1 MKRTITTLFALLAL
15 ATTTV
20 TAVTLKRVSV
30 HDPSVVYNPN
40 DQYYYIFGTH
50 RGLAR
55 TKDMMSWSG
64 TTYYFRYKDASGSP
78 KVINNSVG
86 TANAYKP
93 VFETNGTTTVTVGGV
108 EKTFGNFDAFAW
120 SSASVANYEING
132 NMWAPDVIYNKKMQK
147 WCLYFSINGESWKSS
162 IVLLTADNING
173 PYEYQG
179 PVVFSGFEAASSANY
194 SYKKT
199 DLELALGTQSSLPS
213 RYTAYW
219 GNRWPHCIDPC
230 VFYDEEGKLWMTYG
244 SWSGGIW
251 MLQLNEDNGLRD
263 YDVKYNIAGSGD
275 GVTSDPYFG
284 KKIAGGFYVSG
295 EGSYIKHIGD
305 YYYLFVTYGFMLSAE
320 NGTDA
325 QKKQGGY
332 QMRVFRSTTPDGP
345 YKDNRNQNAIFTGGA
360 TNFGP
365 KDNTHRG
372 INIFGAYSDW
382 GGMTKGEREQGHNS
396 VVNGEDGRSYLIYHT
411 RFQDPVI
418 PQGHA
423 VRVHQ
428 LFVNKDGW
436 LVAAPFEY
444 TGETVKTADI
454 ATTQQVAT
462 ADIPGT
468 YKLMIHKY
476 GLNYVWGAQET
487 VTPVDVTLHAD
498 GTISGSRTGTWSVEE
513 GTSYVTMNIGGANYN
528 GVMVDQLIEPNTANN
543 SITFTP
549 STKNRTKAFTGLG
562 NSGVTVWAYRTGA
575 DPTGINPIPATAS
588 KGERSG
594 YYSLDGRKLKG
605 EPDKGIYIWNGK
617 KVIK

>member
-1 MKRTITTLFALLAL
+1 MKKTITTILALLAL
-15 ATTTV
+15 APLTV
-20 TAVTLKRVSV
+20 NAITLNRVSI
-30 HDPSVVYNPN
+30 HDPSVVYNPG
-40 DQYYYIFGTH
+40 DQFYYIFGTH

-55 TKDMMSWSG
+55 TKNMMNWSG
-64 TTYYFRYKDASGSP
+64 TTYNFKYKDAGGAA
-78 KVINNSVG
+78 KVINNIQSG
-86 TANAYKP
+86 ANAYKP
-93 VFETNGTTTVTVGGV
+93 VFETNYTTTVTVGGA

-120 SSASVANYEING
+120 SNASAANYEING
-132 NMWAPDVIYNKKMQK
+132 NMWAPDVVYNKKMQK
-147 WCLYFSINGESWKSS
+147 WCLYFSINGDSWKSS

-179 PVVFSGFEAASSANY
+179 PVVFSGFEAASSANF

-199 DLELALGTQSSLPS
+199 DLELALGTLSSLPS

-219 GNRWPHCIDPC
+219 GNRWPNCIDPC

-332 QMRVFRSTTPDGP
+332 QMRVFRSTAPDGP

-411 RFQDPVI
+411 RFQDPDF

-513 GTSYVTMNIGGANYN
+513 GTSYVSMNIGGAVYN
-528 GVMVDQLIEPNTANN
+528 GVMVDQVIEPNTANSN
-543 SITFTP
+543 INFTA
-549 STKNRTKAFTGLG
+549 TAKNKTKAFTGLAT
-562 NSGVTVWAYRTGA
+562 SGVTAWAYRTGD
-575 DPTGINPIPATAS
+575 DPTAVNGVISRPAAGIWFDLQGRRITTPQ
-588 KGERSG
+588 KGS
-594 YYSLDGRKLKG
+594 
-605 EPDKGIYIWNGK
+605 IYIQNGK
-617 KVIK
+617 KYINK

>member
-120 SSASVANYEING
+120 SNASIANYEING

-219 GNRWPHCIDPC
+219 GRRWPHCIDPC
-230 VFYDEEGKLWMTYG
+230 VFYDEEGKLWMSYG

-263 YDVKYNIAGSGD
+263 YNVTYPSTGGNTD

-320 NGTDA
+320 DGTND

-332 QMRVFRSTTPDGP
+332 QMRVFRSTSPDGP
-345 YKDNRNQNAIFTGGA
+345 YKDNRNQDAIFTSGA
-360 TNFGP
+360 TNYGP
-365 KDNTHRG
+365 QDNTHRG
-372 INIFGAYSDW
+372 INIFGAYSEW

-396 VVNGEDGRSYLIYHT
+396 VINGEDGRTYLVYHT
-411 RFQDPVI
+411 RFQDNT
-418 PQGHA
+418 QGHA

-444 TGETVKTADI
+444 TGETVTTADI
-454 ATTQQVAT
+454 AATQQVAT

-468 YKLMIHKY
+468 YKLMVHKY

-487 VTPVDVTLHAD
+487 VTPIDITIHAD
-498 GTISGSRTGTWSVEE
+498 GTISGSRTGTWSVEA

-543 SITFTP
+543 SITFRP

-562 NSGVTVWAYRTGA
+562 NSGVTVWAYRTGD
-575 DPTGINPIPATAS
+575 DPTGILETVSEEAVRGLLFDLQGRRITIPA
-588 KGERSG
+588 KG
-594 YYSLDGRKLKG
+594 Y
-605 EPDKGIYIWNGK
+605 IYIQNGK
-617 KVIK
+617 KYIYK

>member
-1 MKRTITTLFALLAL
+1 MKKTITTILALLAL
-15 ATTTV
+15 APLTV
-20 TAVTLKRVSV
+20 NAITLNRVSI
-30 HDPSVVYNPN
+30 HDPSVVYNPG

-55 TKDMMSWSG
+55 TKNMMNWSG
-64 TTYYFRYKDASGSP
+64 TTYNFKYKDAGGAA
-78 KVINNSVG
+78 KVINNIQSG
-86 TANAYKP
+86 ANAYKP
-93 VFETNGTTTVTVGGV
+93 VFETNYTTTVTVGGA

-120 SSASVANYEING
+120 SNASAANYEIGG
-132 NMWAPDVIYNKKMQK
+132 NMWAPDVVYNKKMQK
-147 WCLYFSINGESWKSS
+147 WCLYFSINGDKWKSS
-162 IVLLTADNING
+162 IVLLTASNING

-179 PVVFSGFEAASSANY
+179 PVVFSGFEAASSANF

-199 DLELALGTQSSLPS
+199 DLELALGTLSSLPS

-219 GNRWPHCIDPC
+219 GNRWPNCIDPC

-320 NGTDA
+320 NGTND

-360 TNFGP
+360 TNYGP

-396 VVNGEDGRSYLIYHT
+396 VINGEDGRSYLIYHT
-411 RFQDPVI
+411 RFQDPDF

-462 ADIPGT
+462 ANIPGT

-513 GTSYVTMNIGGANYN
+513 GTSYVSMNIGGAVYN
-528 GVMVDQLIEPNTANN
+528 GVMVDQVIEPNTADSNIN
-543 SITFTP
+543 FTA
-549 STKNRTKAFTGLG
+549 TAKNKTKAFTGLAT
-562 NSGVTVWAYRTGA
+562 SGVTAWAYRTGD
-575 DPTGINPIPATAS
+575 DPTAVNGVISRPAAGIWFDLQGRRITTPQ
-588 KGERSG
+588 KGS
-594 YYSLDGRKLKG
+594 
-605 EPDKGIYIWNGK
+605 IYIQNGK
-617 KVIK
+617 KYINK

>member
-1 MKRTITTLFALLAL
+1 MKKTITTILALLAL
-15 ATTTV
+15 APLTV
-20 TAVTLKRVSV
+20 NAITLNRVSI
-30 HDPSVVYNPN
+30 HDPSVVYNPG
-40 DQYYYIFGTH
+40 DQFYYIFGTH

-55 TKDMMSWSG
+55 TKNMMNWSG
-64 TTYYFRYKDASGSP
+64 TTYNFKYKDAGGAA
-78 KVINNSVG
+78 KVINNIQSG
-86 TANAYKP
+86 ANAYKP
-93 VFETNGTTTVTVGGV
+93 VFETNYTTTVTVGGA

-120 SSASVANYEING
+120 SNASAANYEIGG
-132 NMWAPDVIYNKKMQK
+132 NMWAPDVVYNKKMQK
-147 WCLYFSINGESWKSS
+147 WCLYFSINGDKWKSS
-162 IVLLTADNING
+162 IVLLTASNING

-179 PVVFSGFEAASSANY
+179 PVVFSGFEAASSANF

-199 DLELALGTQSSLPS
+199 DLELALGTLSSLPS

-332 QMRVFRSTTPDGP
+332 QMRVFRSTAPDGP

-396 VVNGEDGRSYLIYHT
+396 VINGEDGRSYLIYHT
-411 RFQDPVI
+411 RFQDPDF

-513 GTSYVTMNIGGANYN
+513 GTSYVSMNIGGAVYN
-528 GVMVDQLIEPNTANN
+528 GVMVDQVIEPNTANSN
-543 SITFTP
+543 INFTA
-549 STKNRTKAFTGLG
+549 TAKNKTKAFTGLAT
-562 NSGVTVWAYRTGA
+562 SGVTAWAYRTGD
-575 DPTGINPIPATAS
+575 DPTAVNGVISRPAAGIWFDLQGRRITTPQ
-588 KGERSG
+588 KGS
-594 YYSLDGRKLKG
+594 
-605 EPDKGIYIWNGK
+605 IYIQNGK
-617 KVIK
+617 KYINK

>member
-1 MKRTITTLFALLAL
+1 MKKTITTILALLAL
-15 ATTTV
+15 APLTV
-20 TAVTLKRVSV
+20 NAITLNRVSI
-30 HDPSVVYNPN
+30 HDPSVVYNPG

-55 TKDMMSWSG
+55 TKNMMNWSG
-64 TTYYFRYKDASGSP
+64 TTYNFKYKDASGTP

-93 VFETNGTTTVTVGGV
+93 VFETNYTTTVTVGGA

-120 SSASVANYEING
+120 SNASAANYEIGG
-132 NMWAPDVIYNKKMQK
+132 NMWAPDVVYNKKMQK
-147 WCLYFSINGESWKSS
+147 WCLYFSINGDKWKSS
-162 IVLLTADNING
+162 IVLLTASNING

-179 PVVFSGFEAASSANY
+179 PVVFSGFEAASSANF

-199 DLELALGTQSSLPS
+199 DLELALGTLSSLPS

-219 GNRWPHCIDPC
+219 GNRWPNCIDPC

-320 NGTDA
+320 NGTND

-411 RFQDPVI
+411 RFQDPDF

-513 GTSYVTMNIGGANYN
+513 GTSYVSMNIGGAVYN
-528 GVMVDQLIEPNTANN
+528 GVMVDQVIEPNTANSN
-543 SITFTP
+543 INFTA
-549 STKNRTKAFTGLG
+549 TAKNKTKAFTGLAT
-562 NSGVTVWAYRTGA
+562 SGVTAWAYRTGD
-575 DPTGINPIPATAS
+575 DPTAVNGVISRPAAGIWFDLQGRRITTPQ
-588 KGERSG
+588 KGN
-594 YYSLDGRKLKG
+594 
-605 EPDKGIYIWNGK
+605 IYIQNGK
-617 KVIK
+617 KYINK

>member
-1 MKRTITTLFALLAL
+1 MKKTITTILALLAL
-15 ATTTV
+15 APLTV
-20 TAVTLKRVSV
+20 NAITLNRVSI
-30 HDPSVVYNPN
+30 HDPSVVYNPG

-55 TKDMMSWSG
+55 TKNMMNWSG
-64 TTYYFRYKDASGSP
+64 TTYNFKYKDAGGAA
-78 KVINNSVG
+78 KVINNIQSG
-86 TANAYKP
+86 ANAYKP
-93 VFETNGTTTVTVGGV
+93 VFETNYTTTVTVGGA

-120 SSASVANYEING
+120 SNASAANYEIGG
-132 NMWAPDVIYNKKMQK
+132 NMWAPDVVYNKKMQK
-147 WCLYFSINGESWKSS
+147 WCLYFSINGDKWKSS
-162 IVLLTADNING
+162 IVLLTASNING

-179 PVVFSGFEAASSANY
+179 PVVFSGFEAASSANF

-199 DLELALGTQSSLPS
+199 DLELALGTLSSLPS

-219 GNRWPHCIDPC
+219 GNRWPNCIDPC

-320 NGTDA
+320 NGTND

-332 QMRVFRSTTPDGP
+332 QMRVFRSTAPDGP

-396 VVNGEDGRSYLIYHT
+396 VINGEDGRSYLIYHT
-411 RFQDPVI
+411 RFQDPEF

-513 GTSYVTMNIGGANYN
+513 GTSYVSMNIGGAVYN
-528 GVMVDQLIEPNTANN
+528 GVMVDQVIEPNTANSN
-543 SITFTP
+543 INFTA
-549 STKNRTKAFTGLG
+549 TAKNKTKAFTGLAT
-562 NSGVTVWAYRTGA
+562 SGVTAWAYRTGD
-575 DPTGINPIPATAS
+575 DPTAVNGVISRPAAGIWFDLQGRRITTPQ
-588 KGERSG
+588 KGS
-594 YYSLDGRKLKG
+594 
-605 EPDKGIYIWNGK
+605 IYIQNGK
-617 KVIK
+617 KYINK

>member
-1 MKRTITTLFALLAL
+1 MKKTITTILALLAL
-15 ATTTV
+15 APLTV
-20 TAVTLKRVSV
+20 NAITLNRVSI
-30 HDPSVVYNPN
+30 HDPSVVYNPG

-55 TKDMMSWSG
+55 TKNMMNWSG
-64 TTYYFRYKDASGSP
+64 TTYNFKYKDAGGAA
-78 KVINNSVG
+78 KVINNIQSG
-86 TANAYKP
+86 ANAYKP
-93 VFETNGTTTVTVGGV
+93 VFETNYTTTVTVGGA

-120 SSASVANYEING
+120 SNASAANYEIGG
-132 NMWAPDVIYNKKMQK
+132 NMWAPDVVYNKKMQK
-147 WCLYFSINGESWKSS
+147 WCLYFSINGDKWKSS
-162 IVLLTADNING
+162 IVLLTASNING

-179 PVVFSGFEAASSANY
+179 PVVFSGFEAASSANF

-199 DLELALGTQSSLPS
+199 DLELALGTLSSLPS

-219 GNRWPHCIDPC
+219 GNRWPNCIDPC

-320 NGTDA
+320 NGTND

-360 TNFGP
+360 TNYGP

-396 VVNGEDGRSYLIYHT
+396 VINGEDGRSYLIYHT
-411 RFQDPVI
+411 RFQDPDF

-513 GTSYVTMNIGGANYN
+513 GTSYVSMNIGGAVYN
-528 GVMVDQLIEPNTANN
+528 GVMVDQVIEPNTANSN
-543 SITFTP
+543 INFTA
-549 STKNRTKAFTGLG
+549 TAKNKTKAFTGLAT
-562 NSGVTVWAYRTGA
+562 SGVTAWAYRTGD
-575 DPTGINPIPATAS
+575 DPTAVNGVISRPAAGIWFDLQGRRITTPQ
-588 KGERSG
+588 KGS
-594 YYSLDGRKLKG
+594 
-605 EPDKGIYIWNGK
+605 IYIQNGK
-617 KVIK
+617 KYINK

>member
-1 MKRTITTLFALLAL
+1 MKKTITTILALLAL
-15 ATTTV
+15 APLTV
-20 TAVTLKRVSV
+20 NAITLNRVSI
-30 HDPSVVYNPN
+30 HDPSVVYNPG

-55 TKDMMSWSG
+55 TKNMMNWSG
-64 TTYYFRYKDASGSP
+64 TTYNFKYKDAGGAA
-78 KVINNSVG
+78 KVINNIQSG
-86 TANAYKP
+86 ANAYKP
-93 VFETNGTTTVTVGGV
+93 VFETNYTTTVTVGGA

-120 SSASVANYEING
+120 SNASAANYEIGG
-132 NMWAPDVIYNKKMQK
+132 NMWAPDVVYNKKMQK
-147 WCLYFSINGESWKSS
+147 WCLYFSINGDKWKSS
-162 IVLLTADNING
+162 IVLLTASNING

-179 PVVFSGFEAASSANY
+179 PVVFSGFEAASSANF

-199 DLELALGTQSSLPS
+199 DLELALGTLSSLPS

-219 GNRWPHCIDPC
+219 GNRWPNCIDPC

-320 NGTDA
+320 NGTND

-396 VVNGEDGRSYLIYHT
+396 VINGEDGRSYLIYHT
-411 RFQDPVI
+411 RFQDPDF

-513 GTSYVTMNIGGANYN
+513 GTSYVSMNIGGAVYN
-528 GVMVDQLIEPNTANN
+528 GVMVDQVIEPNTANSN
-543 SITFTP
+543 INFTA
-549 STKNRTKAFTGLG
+549 TAKNKTKAFTGLAT
-562 NSGVTVWAYRTGA
+562 SGVTAWAYRTGD
-575 DPTGINPIPATAS
+575 DPTAVNGVISRPAAGIWFDLQGRRITTPQ
-588 KGERSG
+588 KGS
-594 YYSLDGRKLKG
+594 
-605 EPDKGIYIWNGK
+605 IYIQNGK
-617 KVIK
+617 KYINK

>member
-1 MKRTITTLFALLAL
+1 MKKTITTILALLAL
-15 ATTTV
+15 APLTV
-20 TAVTLKRVSV
+20 NAITLNRVSI
-30 HDPSVVYNPN
+30 HDPSVVYNPG

-55 TKDMMSWSG
+55 TKNMMNWSG
-64 TTYYFRYKDASGSP
+64 TTYNFKYKDAGGAA
-78 KVINNSVG
+78 KVINNIQSG
-86 TANAYKP
+86 ANAYKP
-93 VFETNGTTTVTVGGV
+93 VFETNYTTTVTVGGA

-120 SSASVANYEING
+120 SNASAANYEIGG
-132 NMWAPDVIYNKKMQK
+132 NMWAPDVVYNKKMQK
-147 WCLYFSINGESWKSS
+147 WCLYFSINGDKWKSS
-162 IVLLTADNING
+162 IVLLTASNING

-179 PVVFSGFEAASSANY
+179 PVVFSGFEAASSANF

-199 DLELALGTQSSLPS
+199 DLELALGTLSSLPS

-219 GNRWPHCIDPC
+219 GNRWPNCIDPC
-230 VFYDEEGKLWMTYG
+230 VFFDEEGKLWMTYG

-360 TNFGP
+360 TNYGP

-396 VVNGEDGRSYLIYHT
+396 VINGEDGRSYLIYHT
-411 RFQDPVI
+411 RFQDPDF

-513 GTSYVTMNIGGANYN
+513 GTSYVSMNIGGAVYN
-528 GVMVDQLIEPNTANN
+528 GVMVDQVIEPNTANSN
-543 SITFTP
+543 INFTA
-549 STKNRTKAFTGLG
+549 TAKNKTKAFTGLAT
-562 NSGVTVWAYRTGA
+562 SGVTAWAYRTGD
-575 DPTGINPIPATAS
+575 DPTAVNGVISRPAAGIWFDLQGRRITTPQ
-588 KGERSG
+588 KGS
-594 YYSLDGRKLKG
+594 
-605 EPDKGIYIWNGK
+605 IYIQNGK
-617 KVIK
+617 KYINK

>member
-55 TKDMMSWSG
+55 TKDMMNWAG
-64 TTYYFRYKDASGSP
+64 TTYYFRYKEASGSP

-120 SSASVANYEING
+120 SSPSMANYEING

-162 IVLLTADNING
+162 IVLLTADKING

-219 GNRWPHCIDPC
+219 GRRWPHCIDPC
-230 VFYDEEGKLWMTYG
+230 VFYDENGKLWMSYG

-263 YDVKYNIAGSGD
+263 YNVTYPSTGGNTD

-295 EGSYIKHIGD
+295 EGSYIKHIGN

-320 NGTDA
+320 DGTND

-332 QMRVFRSTTPDGP
+332 QMRVFRSTAPDGP
-345 YKDNRNQNAIFTGGA
+345 YKDNRNQDAIFTSGA
-360 TNFGP
+360 TNYGP
-365 KDNTHRG
+365 QDNTHRG
-372 INIFGAYSDW
+372 INIFGAYSEW

-396 VVNGEDGRSYLIYHT
+396 VINGEDGRTYLVYHT
-411 RFQDPVI
+411 RFQDNT
-418 PQGHA
+418 QGHA

-444 TGETVKTADI
+444 TGETVTTADI
-454 ATTQQVAT
+454 AATQQVAT

-468 YKLMIHKY
+468 YKLMVHKY

-487 VTPVDVTLHAD
+487 VTPIDITIHAD
-498 GTISGSRTGTWSVEE
+498 GTISGSRTGTWSVEA

-549 STKNRTKAFTGLG
+549 STKNKTKAFTGLG
-562 NSGVTVWAYRTGA
+562 NSGVTVWAYRTGD
-575 DPTGINPIPATAS
+575 DPTGILETVSEEAVRGPLFDLQGRRITIPA
-588 KGERSG
+588 KGN
-594 YYSLDGRKLKG
+594 
-605 EPDKGIYIWNGK
+605 IYIQNGK
-617 KVIK
+617 KYIYK

>member
-1 MKRTITTLFALLAL
+1 MKKTITTILALLAL
-15 ATTTV
+15 APLTV
-20 TAVTLKRVSV
+20 NAITLNRVSI
-30 HDPSVVYNPN
+30 HDPSVVYNPG

-55 TKDMMSWSG
+55 TKNMMNWSG
-64 TTYYFRYKDASGSP
+64 TTYNFKYKDAGGAA
-78 KVINNSVG
+78 KVINNIQSG
-86 TANAYKP
+86 ANAYKP
-93 VFETNGTTTVTVGGV
+93 VFETNYTTTVTVGGA

-120 SSASVANYEING
+120 SNASAANYEIGG
-132 NMWAPDVIYNKKMQK
+132 NMWAPDVVYNKKMQK
-147 WCLYFSINGESWKSS
+147 WCLYFSINGDKWKSS
-162 IVLLTADNING
+162 IVLLTASNING

-179 PVVFSGFEAASSANY
+179 PVVFSGFEAASSANF

-199 DLELALGTQSSLPS
+199 DLELALGTLSSLPS

-219 GNRWPHCIDPC
+219 GNRWPNCIDPC

-320 NGTDA
+320 NGTND

-360 TNFGP
+360 TNYGP

-513 GTSYVTMNIGGANYN
+513 GTSYVSMNIGGAVYN
-528 GVMVDQLIEPNTANN
+528 GVMVDQVIEPNTANSN
-543 SITFTP
+543 INFTA
-549 STKNRTKAFTGLG
+549 TAKNKTKAFTGLAT
-562 NSGVTVWAYRTGA
+562 SGVTAWAYRTGD
-575 DPTGINPIPATAS
+575 DPTAVNGVISRPAAGIWFDLQGRRITTPQ
-588 KGERSG
+588 KGS
-594 YYSLDGRKLKG
+594 
-605 EPDKGIYIWNGK
+605 IYIQNGK
-617 KVIK
+617 KYINK